1 MAFLAGVCAVGSVRR
16 CCCPNSVR
24 SDPSAWSCR
33 MPPAPLPSSDGSC
46 PLCTALLRSSCV
58 GWDGAECGRIPI
70 QRQWMTHSPPRAA
83 ASCCKAELHLMLMG
97 TRSNLGSLST
107 AHPWPLSDDR
117 TPLGTY
123 PQAFVLGFPS
133 DLPEH
138 MLRNDLFCRLLTA
151 VFFFCPPISDS
162 CERLKSPIIVQFTFS
177 RYRTCGFFFITAK
190 LRHSASSP
198 PVFVGTSFGIICQVL
213 VGLWGD
219 VLLHRGE
226 NLLKGT
232 APVLVLRF
240 RRVF

>member
-1 MAFLAGVCAVGSVRR
+1 
-16 CCCPNSVR
+16 
-24 SDPSAWSCR
+24 

-58 GWDGAECGRIPI
+58 GWDGVECGRILI

-177 RYRTCGFFFITAK
+177 RYRTCGFFFYHSQTQTFCFLSPC
-190 LRHSASSP
+190 LRGHFIWNHLSGFGRAVGRCPSP
-198 PVFVGTSFGIICQVL
+198 P
-213 VGLWGD
+213 
-219 VLLHRGE
+219 R
-226 NLLKGT
+226 
-232 APVLVLRF
+232 
-240 RRVF
+240 

>member
-1 MAFLAGVCAVGSVRR
+1 MAFLAGVCAVGSVSR

-117 TPLGTY
+117 APLGTY

-177 RYRTCGFFFITAK
+177 RYRTCGFFFYHSQTQTFCFLSPC
-190 LRHSASSP
+190 LRGHFIWNHLSGFGRAVGRCPSP
-198 PVFVGTSFGIICQVL
+198 P
-213 VGLWGD
+213 
-219 VLLHRGE
+219 R
-226 NLLKGT
+226 
-232 APVLVLRF
+232 
-240 RRVF
+240 

>member
-1 MAFLAGVCAVGSVRR
+1 
-16 CCCPNSVR
+16 
-24 SDPSAWSCR
+24 

-58 GWDGAECGRIPI
+58 GWDGAECGRILI

-162 CERLKSPIIVQFTFS
+162 CERLKSPVIVQFTFS
-177 RYRTCGFFFITAK
+177 RYRTCGFFFYHSQTQTFCFLSPC
-190 LRHSASSP
+190 LRGHFIWNHLSGFGRAVGRCPSP
-198 PVFVGTSFGIICQVL
+198 P
-213 VGLWGD
+213 
-219 VLLHRGE
+219 R
-226 NLLKGT
+226 
-232 APVLVLRF
+232 
-240 RRVF
+240 